1 MAGQRPNF
9 LGDDNM
15 NTRCSL
21 MAAGLALAFGT
32 TSAAA
37 QGLNLSGI
45 HEQVRVGSKVCMKT
59 HFHDGSSSAMPTRKA
74 AEAEAIRT
82 WQDFTAWEY
91 GRNWGNFRFAE
102 SKGVKCSGADR
113 DRSWSCQ
120 VTARP
125 CRRR

>member
-1 MAGQRPNF
+1 MTMRS
-9 LGDDNM
+9 
-15 NTRCSL
+15 SL
-21 MAAGLALAFGT
+21 LVAAGLFAFGV

-45 HEQVRVGSKVCMKT
+45 HEHVRVKGKVCMKD
-59 HFHDGSSSAMPTRKA
+59 HFHDGSSTNMPTRKA
-74 AEAEAIRT
+74 AETEAIRA

-91 GRNWGNFRFAE
+91 GRNWGNFRMAE
-102 SKGVKCSGADR
+102 SKGVKCGGADR
-113 DRSWSCQ
+113 DRSWGCQ

>member
-1 MAGQRPNF
+1 MV
-9 LGDDNM
+9 
-15 NTRCSL
+15 
-21 MAAGLALAFGT
+21 AAGLLAIGA
-32 TSAAA
+32 TSATA

-45 HEQVRVGSKVCMKT
+45 HEQVRVGGKVCMKD
-59 HFHDGSSSAMPTRKA
+59 HFHDGSSNNMATRKA
-74 AEAEAIRT
+74 AETEAMRV

-91 GRNWGNFRFAE
+91 GRAWGSFRMSE